1 MYPISDETLAAN
13 QFELSGTVT
22 HRSPIQFDMTFDA
35 RRRPSFVVYIM
46 RVNGEVV
53 KCGKAAGTYPARVKQ
68 EFQCLRD
75 PSQVPRGQKGCTVM
89 KAGTWATAAD
99 DFHRYGV
106 PALRTPG
113 TVVEVFA
120 ASYATKEEML
130 AVEDELNNYYRGLWT
145 QEGQPGWTPHPRPT
159 VSTLRLGERQAA
171 V

>member
-1 MYPISDETLAAN
+1 MKISDEILSAN
-13 QFELSGTVT
+13 HFERSGTV
-22 HRSPIQFDMTFDA
+22 RNISPTDFVLEDFSA
-35 RRRPSFVVYIM
+35 VPGFVVYIY
-46 RVNGEVV
+46 RVKGEFM
-53 KCGKAAGTYPARVKQ
+53 KCGHAAGRYPQRVK
-68 EFQCLRD
+68 ESFRCLRD
-75 PSQVPRGQKGCTVM
+75 PSSLPIGVRGCKVM

-106 PALRTPG
+106 PALRTPR

-120 ASYATKEEML
+120 ASYATEGEML

>member
-1 MYPISDETLAAN
+1 MKISDEILSTN
-13 QFELSGTVT
+13 HFERSGTVT
-22 HRSPIQFDMTFDA
+22 HFSPTRFEMKDFVA
-35 RRRPSFVVYIM
+35 VPGFVVYIM
-46 RVNGEVV
+46 RVNGEVM
-53 KCGKAAGTYPARVKQ
+53 KCGKAAKTYPKRVKD
-68 EFQCLRD
+68 EFNCLRD
-75 PSQVPRGQKGCTVM
+75 PSVLASGVRGCKVM
-89 KAGTWATAAD
+89 RAGTWATEAD

-120 ASYATKEEML
+120 ASYATEGEML

-159 VSTLRLGERQAA
+159 DSTLRLGERQAA